1 MSLRIALLGLLTVS
15 GPASG
20 YDLTKLFESSINHAW
35 QARHSQIY
43 PELNKMTAEGL
54 VTVEE
59 EGPRGRKTYAI
70 TDVGARELRQW
81 LLEREPSRSHRS
93 EELLRAFLL
102 PTLEPHEAVALLRRE
117 VEVYEAK
124 LADLEELWR
133 RKGDGNVGFGKYA
146 LDLGIRQVKTVRD
159 WAADMTAEIENLG
172 GSPRPDA
179 ENRDEEG
186 PRP

>member
-43 PELNKMTAEGL
+43 PELNKMAADGL

-102 PTLEPHEAVALLRRE
+102 PTLEPHEAVALLRTE
-117 VEVYEAK
+117 VEVHNARLAELEA
-124 LADLEELWR
+124 LW
-133 RKGDGNVGFGKYA
+133 KSKAHGEVGFGKYA
-146 LDLGIRQVKTVRD
+146 LDLGIRQVRTARD
-159 WAADMTAEIENLG
+159 WAADTAAAIENSNDG
-172 GSPRPDA
+172 T
-179 ENRDEEG
+179 
-186 PRP
+186 